1 MKPRFIP
8 HECKSEPNC
17 EICRDY
23 VNKLDNH
30 RQSKSNGGD
39 TKREIIFRLAGTS
52 KLNKIDENKR
62 KFDLPTPR
70 LSRPFSLVEKTN

>member
-1 MKPRFIP
+1 LKPRYKP

-23 VNKLDNH
+23 VNKLDEY
-30 RQSKSNGGD
+30 RQSISRGEPKRNIVFRVDRTSNLH
-39 TKREIIFRLAGTS
+39 KV
-52 KLNKIDENKR
+52 DENKR

-70 LSRPFSLVEKTN
+70 LSRPKNMK